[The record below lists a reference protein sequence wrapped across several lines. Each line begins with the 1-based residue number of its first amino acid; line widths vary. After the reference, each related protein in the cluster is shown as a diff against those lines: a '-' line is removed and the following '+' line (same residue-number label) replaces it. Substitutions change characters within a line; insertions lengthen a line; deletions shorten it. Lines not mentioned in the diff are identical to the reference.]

1 MIYNT
6 FKKFNTYG
14 KLRTVVLGSYF
25 FPEYFS
31 KIKNPRVRD
40 PLMRLA
46 GEINEDLDKFQQIL
60 ENFGATVIRAP
71 QPTGYF
77 DQSNIYQ
84 SSLQVRNTHAVI
96 GDHMYQFN
104 PDWHDPIDPVLRNYC
119 PDIINLEKANTD
131 FYLTSME
138 IARENY
144 NPERNIWY
152 SRDKYIELAG
162 SDWPSYD
169 NFVKGIESLLPE
181 IREEMISF
189 NSTLEYETKELAP
202 LQGPNVIN
210 TEDFIC
216 VDANEYCNY
225 ESWLRG
231 YTKDPRPI
239 RQFTS
244 KAGHVDGCFAV
255 LGNKTILGIDPF
267 IDYARFF
274 PGYTVVRVPPES
286 YQHQI
291 HEFKLMKEK
300 VNGAWWLAGE
310 EHNEEFIDY
319 VETHL
324 KSWVG
329 YVAESVFDVN
339 VLALDEHTICVSN
352 ITEDIKKQLSSR
364 GIECILVPWRH
375 RFFVDG
381 GLHCITLDLYRD

>member
-6 FKKFNTYG
+6 FKKFNTHG

-31 KIKNPRVRD
+31 KIKNPKVRE
-40 PLMRLA
+40 PLMRMA
-46 GEINEDLDKFQQIL
+46 EEISEDLDKFQQIL

-71 QPTGYF
+71 HPTGYF

-84 SSLQVRNTHAVI
+84 PPLQVRNAHAVI
-96 GDHMYQFN
+96 GDYMYQFN

-119 PDIINLEKANTD
+119 PDIINLEKDNTD
-131 FYLTSME
+131 FYLASME
-138 IARENY
+138 VAKKNY
-144 NPERNIWY
+144 NPKRNIWY
-152 SRDKYIELAG
+152 SRDKYNELAG
-162 SDWPSYD
+162 GDWPSYD
-169 NFVKGIESLLPE
+169 SFVKCVESLSPE
-181 IREEMISF
+181 IREEILSF
-189 NSTLEYETKELAP
+189 KSTLEYETKELAP
-202 LQGPNVIN
+202 FQGPNVIN

-225 ESWLRG
+225 ESWLRD
-231 YTKDPRPI
+231 YIKDPRPI

-274 PGYTVVRVPPES
+274 PGYTVVQVPPEN
-286 YQHQI
+286 YQDQI
-291 HEFKLMKEK
+291 HEFKLMKKK

-310 EHNEEFIDY
+310 EHNDEFIDY

-352 ITEDIKKQLSSR
+352 ITKDIQKQLSSR

>member
-6 FKKFNTYG
+6 FKKFNTHG
-14 KLRTVVLGSYF
+14 RLRTVVLGSYF

-40 PLMRLA
+40 PLMRMA
-46 GEINEDLDKFQQIL
+46 EEINEDLDKFQQVL

-71 QPTGYF
+71 QPIGYF
-77 DQSNIYQ
+77 DQSNIYHPP
-84 SSLQVRNTHAVI
+84 LQVRNSHAVI
-96 GDHMYQFN
+96 GNYMYRFN

-119 PDIINLEKANTD
+119 PDIINLEKDNTN

-138 IARENY
+138 IAKENY

-152 SRDKYIELAG
+152 SRDKYHELAG

-169 NFVKGIESLLPE
+169 SFVKGIGSSSLE
-181 IREEMISF
+181 IREEMLSF
-189 NSTLEYETKELAP
+189 KSTLEYETKELAP

-210 TEDFIC
+210 TKDFIC

-225 ESWLRG
+225 ESWFQD
-231 YTKDPRPI
+231 YIKDSRPI

-255 LGNKTILGIDPF
+255 LGNKTILGIDLF

-274 PGYTVVRVPPES
+274 PEYTVVRVPPES
-286 YQHQI
+286 YQDQI
-291 HEFKLMKEK
+291 YEFKLMKKK

-310 EHNEEFIDY
+310 EHNDEFINY

-352 ITEDIKKQLSSR
+352 ITKDIQKQLSSR